1 MMLSMPDDQPHHILI
16 IDDDPEFFRI
26 AQWMLEESGYAV
38 STAKDYDQAIGRIR
52 EKEPDAVL
60 LDRQLEEED
69 GLDLIAPIQGLL
81 PSVPIILIT
90 ANSTYELAVQ
100 AVKVG
105 AYDFLTKPLDEAR
118 LFSILK
124 NAIDRGK
131 LLKQVGPEPDDE
143 QGFEGIIGQS
153 PAMRAVFGMISNVA
167 PTESSVMIRG
177 ESGTGKELVAAAIH
191 NRSKK
196 SDGPY
201 VPINMATLPAEL
213 VESTLFGHEKGA
225 FTGADSQRIGAC
237 EEAQGG
243 TLFLDEITEMPIDL
257 QPKLLRFLQEK
268 TFRRVGGTKDIT
280 SDARIV
286 SATNRNPL
294 QAIQDGLLREDLY
307 YRLNVIPIDL
317 PPLRE
322 RSGDIALLASFAMH
336 RVAAM
341 NSKAFTKL
349 SASCIEKL
357 SKYAWPGNV
366 RQLLH
371 TIERAIIMNDGNALQ
386 AEMVVIDDAGQTS
399 SPPPLVA
406 PSTEASTNNAAAL
419 ECIDQP
425 PFSSDQVY
433 PLSELERMAII
444 HALGVCG
451 GSPGA
456 AAKQLGISPATIYR
470 KIKAYGISSAD

>member
-1 MMLSMPDDQPHHILI
+1 MMLSMPDDQKHHVLV
-16 IDDDPEFFRI
+16 IDDDPEFLRL
-26 AQWMLEESGYAV
+26 AQWMLEESGFIV
-38 STAKDYDQAIGRIR
+38 STAKDHDQAIGRIR
-52 EKEPDAVL
+52 EQEPDAVL

-118 LFSILK
+118 LFSILN
-124 NAIDRGK
+124 NAIERGR

-153 PAMRAVFGMISNVA
+153 PAMRAVFGMITNVA
-167 PTESSVMIRG
+167 PTESSVLIRG

-191 NRSKK
+191 SKSKK
-196 SDGPY
+196 SDGPF

-225 FTGADSQRIGAC
+225 FTGADHQRIGAC

-286 SATNRNPL
+286 SATNRDPL
-294 QAIQDGLLREDLY
+294 QAIRDSRLREDLY

-322 RSGDIALLASFAMH
+322 RAGDIALLASFAMH

-371 TIERAIIMNDGNALQ
+371 TIERAVIMNDGNALD
-386 AEMVVIDDAGQTS
+386 AEMVVIDDAGQPVEVPQAETPVS
-399 SPPPLVA
+399 NDADQSA
-406 PSTEASTNNAAAL
+406 QEA
-419 ECIDQP
+419 DQP
-425 PFSSDQVY
+425 PFTSDQIV
-433 PLSELERMAII
+433 PLGELERLAII
-444 HALGVCG
+444 HALGVCK
-451 GSPGA
+451 GSPGV
-456 AAKQLGISPATIYR
+456 AAKKLGISPATIYR
-470 KIKAYGISSAD
+470 KIKAYGISSGE

>member
-1 MMLSMPDDQPHHILI
+1 MLLMSDDQLKHILI
-16 IDDDPEFFRI
+16 IDDDPEFLRL
-26 AQWMLEESGYAV
+26 AQWMLQESGYLV
-38 STAKDYDQAIGRIR
+38 STAKDHDQAIGRIR
-52 EKEPDAVL
+52 EAEPDAVL

-118 LFSILK
+118 LFSILN
-124 NAIDRGK
+124 NAIERRR

-167 PTESSVMIRG
+167 PTESSVLIRG
-177 ESGTGKELVAAAIH
+177 ESGTGKELIAAAIH
-191 NRSKK
+191 SRSKK
-196 SDGPY
+196 SDGPF
-201 VPINMATLPAEL
+201 VPINMATLPSEL
-213 VESTLFGHEKGA
+213 VESTLFGHEKGS
-225 FTGADSQRIGAC
+225 FTGADKQRVGAC

-268 TFRRVGGTKDIT
+268 IFRRVGGTKDIT

-286 SATNRNPL
+286 SATNRDPL
-294 QAIQDGLLREDLY
+294 QAIRDNRLREDLY

-322 RSGDIALLASFAMH
+322 RAGDIALLASFAMH

-341 NSKAFTKL
+341 NGKAFTKL

-371 TIERAIIMNDGNALQ
+371 TIERAVIMNDGNALA
-386 AEMVVIDDAGQTS
+386 AEMVLMDDAGQPAVA
-399 SPPPLVA
+399 SPPAVNEPEVHVQ
-406 PSTEASTNNAAAL
+406 TEEITG
-419 ECIDQP
+419 QP
-425 PFSSDQVY
+425 PFSGDLII
-433 PLSELERMAII
+433 PLSELERMAIA
-444 HALGVCG
+444 HAIRTCN
-451 GSPGA
+451 GSPGV
-456 AAKQLGISPATIYR
+456 AAKKLGISPATIYR
-470 KIKAYGISSAD
+470 KIKAYDISFEE

>member
-1 MMLSMPDDQPHHILI
+1 MPDDQTHQVLI
-16 IDDDPEFFRI
+16 IDDDPDFLRL
-26 AQWMLEESGYAV
+26 AQWMLEDSGYAV
-38 STAKDYDQAIGRIR
+38 ATAKDYDQAIGRIR
-52 EKEPDAVL
+52 EREPDAVL

-81 PSVPIILIT
+81 PSVPIILMT
-90 ANSTYELAVQ
+90 ANSSYDLAVR

-118 LFSILK
+118 LFSILN
-124 NAIDRGK
+124 NAIERSR
-131 LLKQVGPEPDDE
+131 LLKQVGPDPDDE

-153 PAMRAVFGMISNVA
+153 SSMRAVFGMISNVA
-167 PTESSVMIRG
+167 PTESSVLIRG
-177 ESGTGKELVAAAIH
+177 ESGTGKELVAAAVH
-191 NRSKK
+191 SRSKK
-196 SDGPY
+196 SEGPF

-225 FTGADSQRIGAC
+225 FTGADHQRVGAC

-286 SATNRNPL
+286 SATNRDPL
-294 QAIQDGLLREDLY
+294 QAIEENRLREDLY

-322 RSGDIALLASFAMH
+322 RTGDISLLASFAMH
-336 RVAAM
+336 RVAAT
-341 NSKAFTKL
+341 NGKAFSKL

-357 SKYAWPGNV
+357 SSYDWPGNV

-371 TIERAIIMNDGNALQ
+371 TIERAVVLHDGHALD
-386 AEMVVIDDAGQTS
+386 ADMVVVDDARQLPVEPS
-399 SPPPLVA
+399 VEPDPRDDLPQDSPPP
-406 PSTEASTNNAAAL
+406 
-419 ECIDQP
+419 
-425 PFSSDQVY
+425 FSGDMIY
-433 PLSELERMAII
+433 PLSELERKAIL
-444 HALGVCG
+444 HALEVCS
-451 GSPGA
+451 GSPGL
-456 AAKQLGISPATIYR
+456 AAKKLGISAATIYR
-470 KIKAYGISSAD
+470 KIKSYEIPSAP

>member
-1 MMLSMPDDQPHHILI
+1 MLLMSDDQLKHILI
-16 IDDDPEFFRI
+16 IDDDPEFLRL
-26 AQWMLEESGYAV
+26 AQWMLQESGYLV
-38 STAKDYDQAIGRIR
+38 STAKDHDQAIGRIR
-52 EKEPDAVL
+52 EAEPDAVL

-118 LFSILK
+118 LFSILN
-124 NAIDRGK
+124 NAIERGR

-167 PTESSVMIRG
+167 PTESSVLIRG
-177 ESGTGKELVAAAIH
+177 ESGTGKELIAAAIH
-191 NRSKK
+191 SRSKK
-196 SDGPY
+196 NDGPF
-201 VPINMATLPAEL
+201 VPINMATLPSEL
-213 VESTLFGHEKGA
+213 VESTLFGHEKGS
-225 FTGADSQRIGAC
+225 FTGADKQRVGAC

-286 SATNRNPL
+286 SATNRDPL
-294 QAIQDGLLREDLY
+294 QAIRDNRLREDLY

-317 PPLRE
+317 PALRE
-322 RSGDIALLASFAMH
+322 RAGDIALLASFAMH

-341 NSKAFTKL
+341 NGKAFTKL

-371 TIERAIIMNDGNALQ
+371 TIERAVIMNDGNALD
-386 AEMVVIDDAGQTS
+386 AEMVLIDDAEQPAVP
-399 SPPPLVA
+399 SPPAVNEPEVHA
-406 PSTEASTNNAAAL
+406 QAEEMTG
-419 ECIDQP
+419 QP
-425 PFSSDQVY
+425 PFSGDLII
-433 PLSELERMAII
+433 PLSELERMAIT
-444 HALGVCG
+444 HAIRTCN
-451 GSPGA
+451 GSPGV
-456 AAKQLGISPATIYR
+456 AAKKLGISPATIYR
-470 KIKAYGISSAD
+470 KIKAYDISFEE

>member
-1 MMLSMPDDQPHHILI
+1 MMLLMPNDQQHHLLI
-16 IDDDPEFFRI
+16 IDDDPEFLRL

-38 STAKDYDQAIGRIR
+38 STAKDHDQAIGRIR
-52 EKEPDAVL
+52 EQEPDAVL
-60 LDRQLEEED
+60 LDRQLEEAD
-69 GLDLIAPIQGLL
+69 GLDLIAPIQALI

-118 LFSILK
+118 LFSILN
-124 NAIDRGK
+124 NAIERGR

-153 PAMRAVFGMISNVA
+153 PAMRAVFGMITNVA

-191 NRSKK
+191 SRSKN
-196 SDGPY
+196 SEGPF

-225 FTGADSQRIGAC
+225 FTGADDQRIGAC

-286 SATNRNPL
+286 SASNRDPL
-294 QAIQDGLLREDLY
+294 QAIQDNRLREDLY

-317 PPLRE
+317 PPLRD
-322 RSGDIALLASFAMH
+322 RVGDIALLASFAMH
-336 RVAAM
+336 RVSAI
-341 NSKAFTKL
+341 NGKAFTKL

-371 TIERAIIMNDGNALQ
+371 TIERAVIMNDGNELE
-386 AEMVVIDDAGQTS
+386 AEMVVIDDAGQPT
-399 SPPPLVA
+399 VA
-406 PSTEASTNNAAAL
+406 APAATTIPESVEQA
-419 ECIDQP
+419 EEPADQP
-425 PFSSDQVY
+425 PFSSDTVI
-433 PLSELERMAII
+433 PLSELERLAII
-444 HALGVCG
+444 HALSVCN
-451 GSPGA
+451 GSPGG
-456 AAKQLGISPATIYR
+456 AAKKLGISPATIYR
-470 KIKAYGISSAD
+470 KIKAYEISSPE

>member
-1 MMLSMPDDQPHHILI
+1 MMPLMPDDQPHQILI
-16 IDDDPEFFRI
+16 IDDDPEFLRL
-26 AQWMLEESGYAV
+26 AQWMLEESGYSV
-38 STAKDYDQAIGRIR
+38 STAKDHDQAIGRIR
-52 EKEPDAVL
+52 EQEPDAIL

-81 PSVPIILIT
+81 PSAPIILIT

-118 LFSILK
+118 LFSILN
-124 NAIDRGK
+124 NAIERGQ
-131 LLKQVGPEPDDE
+131 LLKQVGPEPDDD

-153 PAMRAVFGMISNVA
+153 PAMRTVFGMITNVA

-191 NRSKK
+191 SRSKK

-225 FTGADSQRIGAC
+225 FTGADNQRIGAC

-286 SATNRNPL
+286 SATNRDPL
-294 QAIQDGLLREDLY
+294 QAIQDNKLREDLY

-322 RSGDIALLASFAMH
+322 RAGDIALLAGFAMH

-341 NSKAFTKL
+341 NGKAFTKL
-349 SASCIEKL
+349 SAACIEKL
-357 SKYAWPGNV
+357 SKYSWPGNV

-371 TIERAIIMNDGNALQ
+371 TIERAVIMNDGNALD
-386 AEMVVIDDAGQTS
+386 AEMIAIDDTAQPTLSSSAPATTPGQMEQPGTS
-399 SPPPLVA
+399 H
-406 PSTEASTNNAAAL
+406 
-419 ECIDQP
+419 DQP
-425 PFSSDQVY
+425 PFSSDQIV
-433 PLSELERMAII
+433 PLSELERMAIV
-444 HALGVCG
+444 HALSVCS

-456 AAKQLGISPATIYR
+456 AAKKLGISPATIYR
-470 KIKAYGISSAD
+470 KIKAYGISSSE